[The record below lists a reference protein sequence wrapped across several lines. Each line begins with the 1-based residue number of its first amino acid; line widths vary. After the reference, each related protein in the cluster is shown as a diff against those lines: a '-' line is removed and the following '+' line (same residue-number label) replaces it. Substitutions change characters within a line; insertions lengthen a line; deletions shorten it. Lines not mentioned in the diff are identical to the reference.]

1 MEVVGEEALKRFYT
15 MSFDPAIIPIGV
27 VLFGFLFSI
36 GAFGIARADY
46 TVAVGALVMFGLAV
60 CLSWP
65 NRYGLDE
72 DRLSWHHGFAV
83 NKSVA
88 LRDIDRVR
96 PGEGKNGL
104 TINKVEGHWL
114 SVGKKEFF
122 VAADGQA
129 GLIHDLTNGCP
140 HLSQFGYEYRRRVE
154 SF

>member
-1 MEVVGEEALKRFYT
+1 

-36 GAFGIARADY
+36 GSFGIARADY
-46 TVAVGALVMFGLAV
+46 YVAVGSLVMFALGV

-72 DRLSWHHGFAV
+72 NRLSWHHGFAV

-88 LRDIDRVR
+88 LREIDRVR

-104 TINKVEGHWL
+104 TISKVAGHWL
-114 SVGKKEFF
+114 TVGKRELF
-122 VAADGQA
+122 VAADQQEE
-129 GLIHDLTNGCP
+129 LMQSLLSDCP
-140 HLSQFGYEYRRRVE
+140 HLRQYGLEYRREFLVSSE
-154 SF
+154 GELNPTPLSDS